1 MVSLDNYKGREQSY
15 VKHVLLEQYLEVL
28 IHKTASAYQ
37 HVVYVDGFSGPW
49 QNASEQFD
57 DTSFGIALKALRR
70 AKGSWKAAGRDVKM
84 SAILVEKM
92 PAAFQKL
99 ETLPPKFPDIS
110 VRPLKGD
117 FTSLIPVILSHIP
130 KDAFAFFLLDPKGW
144 RIPLQKIQALLARPH
159 SEVLFN
165 FMFEF
170 INRAASIDDPV
181 VIAGLDELLPFGD
194 WRDKLLRA
202 QSSDQRKLILINAF
216 TESLTTLGGYKHV
229 CETTI
234 LRPDRDRPL
243 YSLFYGTRHD
253 AGLEVFRGCQV
264 RALET
269 QATTRAATKVDHA
282 EQKTGQSE
290 LFSSFNEMS
299 GNEAQ
304 DFLNAE
310 CAKARELLLTLAPD
324 EKTPIKYKDLWP
336 QVLAQHVVRRPTVN
350 QIAADLRKKGLLVFP
365 GWEAK
370 KRVPQP
376 EYILFRK
383 S

>member
-1 MVSLDNYKGREQSY
+1 
-15 VKHVLLEQYLEVL
+15 
-28 IHKTASAYQ
+28 
-37 HVVYVDGFSGPW
+37 
-49 QNASEQFD
+49 
-57 DTSFGIALKALRR
+57 
-70 AKGSWKAAGRDVKM
+70 M
-84 SAILVEKM
+84 SAILVEKT

-99 ETLPPKFPDIS
+99 ETLPPKFPDLD
-110 VRPLKGD
+110 VKPLKGE
-117 FTSLIPVILSHIP
+117 FVSLIPTILSLIP
-130 KDAFAFFLLDPKGW
+130 KDAFTFFLLDPKGW
-144 RIPLQKIQALLARPH
+144 RIPLKTIQPLLARPN

-181 VIAGLDELLPFGD
+181 VIAGLDELLPFGN
-194 WRDKLLRA
+194 WRDKLLDA

-216 TESLTTLGGYKHV
+216 TESLATLGSYKHI

-253 AGLEVFRGCQV
+253 TGLEIFRGCQV
-264 RALET
+264 KALET

-282 EQKTGQSE
+282 EHKSGQSE

-304 DFLNAE
+304 DFLDAE
-310 CAKARELLLTLAPD
+310 SANARELLLTLAPD
-324 EKTPIKYKDLWP
+324 EKAPIKYKNLWP
-336 QVLAQHVVRRPTVN
+336 QVLARHVVRRPTVN
-350 QIAADLRKKGLLVFP
+350 QIAADLRKQGLLVFP

-376 EYILFRK
+376 DYILFRK
-383 S
+383 T

>member
-15 VKHVLLEQYLEVL
+15 VKHVLLEQYLETL

-37 HVVYVDGFSGPW
+37 HVVYVDGFAGPW

-70 AKGSWKAAGRDVKM
+70 AKGAWKATGRDVKM
-84 SAILVEKM
+84 SAILVEKT
-92 PAAFQKL
+92 PTAFQKL
-99 ETLPPKFPDIS
+99 ETLPPKFPDLEIK
-110 VRPLKGD
+110 PLRGD
-117 FTSLIPVILSHIP
+117 FVSLIPTILGHVP

-144 RIPLQKIQALLARPH
+144 RIPLKEIQPLLARSN

-170 INRAASIDDPV
+170 INRAASIDDPI
-181 VIAGLDELLPFGD
+181 VIAGLNELLPFGD
-194 WRDKLLRA
+194 WRDELLDA
-202 QSSDQRKLILINAF
+202 QSSDQRKLVLTTAF
-216 TESLTTLGGYKHV
+216 TRSLASLGSYKHI

-253 AGLEVFRGCQV
+253 TGLEVFRGCQV
-264 RALET
+264 KALEA
-269 QATTRAATKVDHA
+269 QATARATTKIDHA
-282 EQKTGQSE
+282 ERKTGQSE

-299 GNEAQ
+299 ENEAQ
-304 DFLNAE
+304 DFLDAE
-310 CAKARELLLTLAPD
+310 CANARKLLLALAPD
-324 EKTPIKYKDLWP
+324 ESSPIKYRDLWP

-350 QIAADLRKKGLLVFP
+350 QIAADLRKQGLLVFP
-365 GWEAK
+365 GWEPK
-370 KRVPQP
+370 RRVPQP

-383 S
+383 T